1 MAFRAMGTHVVLV
14 AHGVGAPVLSAARDL
29 VRRCERRWSRFLP
42 DSELSR
48 LNAAAGR
55 PTVLTDETY
64 ALVAG
69 AVGGW
74 SATAGRFDPTVLAAV
89 RAAGYDRPFD
99 DLGAVVTTSWAPVP
113 GCGDI
118 ELDDGLRAVTL
129 PPGVGL
135 DLGGIAKGHTAD
147 LVVEHLLDAG
157 ATGALADLGGDIRAV
172 GDWNVAVEAEDGDV
186 QAVLGLA
193 DGAVV
198 TSSTRRRRWRGAG
211 GTDRH
216 HLIDPTTGAP
226 AATGLVQATVVART
240 ASTAE
245 VLATAAVVAGRR
257 AGAEIVLAAGAT
269 GILVD
274 DWGVAQHLPGLEQV
288 LA

>member
-1 MAFRAMGTHVVLV
+1 M
-14 AHGVGAPVLSAARDL
+14 
-29 VRRCERRWSRFLP
+29 
-42 DSELSR
+42 
-48 LNAAAGR
+48 
-55 PTVLTDETY
+55 LTDETY

-69 AVGGW
+69 AVCGW

-89 RAAGYDRPFD
+89 RAAGYDRPFE
-99 DLGAVVTTSWAPVP
+99 DLGDVVASGWASVP

-118 ELDDGLRAVTL
+118 ELDDDLRAVTL
-129 PPGVGL
+129 PHGVGL

-172 GDWNVAVEAEDGDV
+172 GDWHVAVEGEDGDA
-186 QAVLGLA
+186 QALLGLA

-198 TSSTRRRRWRGAG
+198 TSSTRRRRWPGVG
-211 GTDRH
+211 GRDRH
-216 HLIDPTTGAP
+216 HLIDPATGGP
-226 AATGLVQATVVART
+226 AASDVVQATVVART

-245 VLATAAVVAGRR
+245 VLATAAVVAGTR
-257 AGAEIVLAAGAT
+257 AGAEMVLAAGAT

-274 DWGVAQHLPGLEQV
+274 DWGVAHRLPGIERV

>member
-1 MAFRAMGTHVVLV
+1 MGTQVVLV
-14 AHGVGAPVLSAARDL
+14 AHGVGAPVLAAARDL

-55 PTVLTDETY
+55 PAVLTDETY

-69 AVGGW
+69 AVDGW
-74 SATAGRFDPTVLAAV
+74 FATAGRFDPTVLAAV
-89 RAAGYDRPFD
+89 RAAGYDRPFE
-99 DLGAVVTTSWAPVP
+99 DLGGAVPSSWAPVP

-118 ELDDGLRAVTL
+118 ELDDDLRAVTL

-147 LVVEHLLDAG
+147 LAVEHLLDAG
-157 ATGALADLGGDIRAV
+157 ASGALADIGGDIRAV
-172 GDWNVAVEAEDGDV
+172 GDWNVAVEGEDGNV
-186 QAVLGLA
+186 RAVLGLA

-198 TSSTRRRRWRGAG
+198 TSSTRRRRWRGTG
-211 GTDRH
+211 GTERH
-216 HLIDPTTGAP
+216 HLIDP
-226 AATGLVQATVVART
+226 ATGSPTATGVVQATVVART

-245 VLATAAVVAGRR
+245 VLATAAVVAGCRP
-257 AGAEIVLAAGAT
+257 GAEVVLAAGAT

-274 DWGVAQHLPGLEQV
+274 DRGVAHWLSGIDQV
-288 LA
+288 LV